1 MDDKKKTLKLF
12 YSYPKY
18 VKGQQVELVELSSF
32 FFAIFCR
39 FDKQKMLVNNKNI
52 KNDTITQ
59 IFTQQ

>member
-32 FFAIFCR
+32 FVAIFCR

-52 KNDTITQ
+52 
-59 IFTQQ
+59 